1 MLNAYIVPYFLNWG
15 VVLTNILIK
24 LFVKDYQD
32 ISNYRV
38 RERYGKF
45 ASITG
50 IISNL
55 LLFIIKIIAGL
66 VFNSIS
72 IIADAINNLSD
83 SGSSIITLIGFKI
96 SGMPADKNHPY
107 GHKRME
113 YVSGL
118 IVSIV
123 ILVLGIQLAFS
134 SLGKIFKPEV
144 TIFSMVSVVILVISI
159 LIKLWQ
165 SLFYRK
171 IGKKI
176 NSTTLIATSID
187 SRNDILST
195 TAVLIGVIITQL
207 TGFNLD
213 GYIGTAVAL
222 FIIFSGVGL
231 IKETINP
238 LLGTAPT
245 KELVDSIYEKILSYD
260 GIIGLH
266 DLTVHSYGEGQ
277 CFASVHCEMSAENDI
292 MASHDV
298 IDNIERDFLK
308 EEGINLVIHLD
319 PVVTNDTRTNRLRA
333 EVEIILEN
341 LSPEIG
347 MHDFRVVWGR
357 SHSNLIFD
365 VVVPFDFKWSDDE
378 LVKIIS
384 DRIYELN
391 PNYHS
396 AITVDHDY
404 VPTK

>member
-1 MLNAYIVPYFLNWG
+1 
-15 VVLTNILIK
+15 LTNLLIK
-24 LFVKDYQD
+24 LFVKDYQN
-32 ISNYRV
+32 ISNFRV

-55 LLFIIKIIAGL
+55 LLFLIKIVTGL
-66 VFNSIS
+66 IFNSIS

-96 SGMPADKNHPY
+96 SGKPADKNHPY

-123 ILVLGIQLAFS
+123 ILVLGVQLTIS
-134 SLGKIFKPEV
+134 SLGKIIKPEG
-144 TIFSMVSVVILVISI
+144 TKFSMVSIAILVISI

-176 NSTTLIATSID
+176 NSTTLIATSMD

-195 TAVLIGVIITQL
+195 SAVLVGVVITQL

-222 FIIFSGVGL
+222 FIVASGVGL
-231 IKETINP
+231 IKETISP
-238 LLGTAPT
+238 LLGIAPK
-245 KELVDSIYEKILSYD
+245 KELVDKIYEKILSYE

-277 CFASVHCEMSAENDI
+277 CYASVHCEVSAEKDI
-292 MASHDV
+292 MVSHDI
-298 IDNIERDFLK
+298 IDNIERDFL
-308 EEGINLVIHLD
+308 EELGINLVVHLD
-319 PVVTNDTRTNRLRA
+319 PVVINDSRTNKLRA
-333 EVEIILEN
+333 EVEYIIEN
-341 LSPEIG
+341 ISPQLSI
-347 MHDFRVVWGR
+347 HDFRVVWGVT
-357 SHSNLIFD
+357 HSNLIFD
-365 VVVPFDFKWSDDE
+365 VVAPYEFQWSDEE

-384 DRIYELN
+384 DKICELS
-391 PNYHS
+391 PSYRPV
-396 AITVDHDY
+396 ITVDHHYIPDEQSIRENIRGRFR
-404 VPTK
+404 

>member
-1 MLNAYIVPYFLNWG
+1 MNWG
-15 VVLTNILIK
+15 VALTSLLIK
-24 LFVKDYQD
+24 LFIKDYQNT
-32 ISNYRV
+32 SNFRV
-38 RERYGKF
+38 RERFGKF
-45 ASITG
+45 ASIMG
-50 IISNL
+50 IVSNL
-55 LLFIIKIIAGL
+55 LLFIIKIIAGMF
-66 VFNSIS
+66 FNSIS

-83 SGSSIITLIGFKI
+83 SGSSIITLVGFKI
-96 SGMPADKNHPY
+96 SGKPADKNHPY

-118 IVSIV
+118 IVSIIIV
-123 ILVLGIQLAFS
+123 ILGIQLIIS
-134 SLGKIFKPEV
+134 SVGKIINPEV
-144 TIFSMVSVVILVISI
+144 TRFSMVSVVILVISI

-171 IGKKI
+171 IGKMI
-176 NSTTLIATSID
+176 NSTTLMATSID

-195 TAVLIGVIITQL
+195 SAVLIAVVITHL

-213 GYIGTAVAL
+213 GYIGTLVAL
-222 FIIFSGVGL
+222 FILVSGVGL

-238 LLGTAPT
+238 LLGTAPS

-266 DLTVHSYGEGQ
+266 DLTVHNYGEGQ

-292 MASHDV
+292 MVSHDV

-319 PVVTNDTRTNRLRA
+319 PVVINDTRTNKLRA
-333 EVEIILEN
+333 EVEYILEN
-341 LSPEIG
+341 LSPKIG

-365 VVVPFDFKWSDDE
+365 VVVPYDFQWSDDE
-378 LVKIIS
+378 LVKLIS
-384 DRIYELN
+384 DKIYELN
-391 PNYHS
+391 SNYYS
-396 AITVDHDY
+396 VITVDHDY
-404 VPTK
+404 VPTN